1 MAKAVEQ
8 LQSGI
13 TVAHAWLGAQANGDR
28 MSVRQA
34 CHDGDTVSVDPA
46 GNIGVRLLG
55 VDAPEVSFTLPNQP
69 NTFTSIKSA
78 GWTAFLTDP
87 FAATLPPFVPAL
99 PPALVADLK
108 ARLGPNCAAN
118 HAAHALAATRELEK
132 LAEADRTGAAE
143 TLETFKFFLAFA
155 YDVIDR
161 YGRFLGYLNHDLPS
175 PPRPRPYNERLLIG
189 GLVTPY
195 FIWPNIDP
203 FRKQPSLDKAVPRPG
218 APINDANLDRA
229 RKAVRDA
236 RTNHLGV
243 FSAADPLKL
252 LPFELR
258 YLARTF
264 SDPGGH
270 GGQRVRGGP
279 DRWVIDLAAAD
290 DRLLPPTTYTA
301 VANLEDRLFVPS
313 EFIPLFVDKGWKKA

>member
-8 LQSGI
+8 LQSGM
-13 TVAHAWLGAQANGDR
+13 TVAHAWLGAQANGSR

-99 PPALVADLK
+99 PPALVAALQSPL
-108 ARLGPNCAAN
+108 APHRGPN
-118 HAAHALAATRELEK
+118 HAAHALAPARELEK
-132 LAEADRTGAAE
+132 LAEAARTGAAE

-189 GLVTPY
+189 GAVAPHFLLPHIY
-195 FIWPNIDP
+195 PIS
-203 FRKQPSLDKAVPRPG
+203 KKPSLDKARPRPG
-218 APINDANLDRA
+218 CA
-229 RKAVRDA
+229 
-236 RTNHLGV
+236 
-243 FSAADPLKL
+243 
-252 LPFELR
+252 
-258 YLARTF
+258 
-264 SDPGGH
+264 
-270 GGQRVRGGP
+270 
-279 DRWVIDLAAAD
+279 
-290 DRLLPPTTYTA
+290 
-301 VANLEDRLFVPS
+301 
-313 EFIPLFVDKGWKKA
+313 